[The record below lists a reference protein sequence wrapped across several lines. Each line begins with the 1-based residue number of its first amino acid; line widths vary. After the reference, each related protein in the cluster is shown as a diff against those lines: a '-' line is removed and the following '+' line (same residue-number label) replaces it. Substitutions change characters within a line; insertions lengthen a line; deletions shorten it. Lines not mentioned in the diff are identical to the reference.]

1 MKSLNDYLTPLAQAR
16 WLEIKSN
23 PQHDG
28 FTTKQILSNILARTP
43 ATFLLDLSAGQASA
57 SATPTAPKPVG
68 ITPKPTQPPK
78 THDANGN
85 PLPPDLIAAL
95 AEFGDD

>member
-43 ATFLLDLSAGQASA
+43 ATFLLDLSAGQTQASTIPTLTKPA
-57 SATPTAPKPVG
+57 VTPKTPAPLISHKDFSTATPEEKKAYL
-68 ITPKPTQPPK
+68 
-78 THDANGN
+78 D
-85 PLPPDLIAAL
+85 
-95 AEFGDD
+95 AEFGGD